1 MSLMN
6 VCISSIIMNLF
17 EIFIYHSICKEKVD
31 FKSPKLYFVFILQT
45 FFIITNYMLT
55 NSMIKVIVTFLIMII
70 SIKILFKEKNTIKC
84 INIAFISE
92 VIIIISEII
101 FATSVSIW
109 NRIDNT
115 NLVNYFEGEIIT
127 NFSISVLSFFISKIP
142 IVNRMYQS
150 LNRLTDNLSK
160 YIIIVGL
167 GFIVF
172 VCSLLYNLSYYNY
185 SQTISLIV
193 NSFIITAYFVIVIL
207 IIYKDN
213 KYNKIYRKYSTS
225 MDELEE
231 YESIIN
237 EYRVINHENKNQLN
251 TIKGM
256 TSNKKIHE
264 YIDKIL
270 ELKTEKS
277 ELALKKALLIPTGGL
292 RGLLY
297 SKLVT
302 MKNYN
307 INYNVQVD
315 KKVTNRIISNI
326 STNDMMDLCQII
338 GVFLDNAIDEVKNL
352 DKKNIIISIYMID
365 SLNVEI
371 INNIGNS
378 FDINKIDK
386 LGFTSKGKGHGY
398 GLTLVNNILKNNHNL
413 VNERYINSNMFK
425 QIIKLK
431 KVQK

>member
-1 MSLMN
+1 MSLKN
-6 VCISSIIMNLF
+6 VCISSMIMNVF
-17 EIFIYHSICKEKVD
+17 EILIYHSICKEKIN
-31 FKSPKLYFVFILQT
+31 FKSYKLYFIYILQT
-45 FFIITNYMLT
+45 ILIIANYMLT
-55 NSMIKVIVTFLIMII
+55 NSMIKVIITFLIMILT
-70 SIKILFKEKNTIKC
+70 IKLLFKDKNTIEC

-101 FATSVSIW
+101 FATTVSIF
-109 NRIDNT
+109 NKIDNT
-115 NLVNYFEGEIIT
+115 NLVKYFEGEIIT
-127 NFSISVLSFFISKIP
+127 NFSISVLSFFIAKFSFVNKIF
-142 IVNRMYQS
+142 QK
-150 LNRLTDNLSK
+150 LNKLTDNLSK

-172 VCSLLYNLSYYNY
+172 ICSLLYNLSYYNY

-193 NSFIITAYFVIVIL
+193 NTFIITAYFVIVIL

-225 MDELEE
+225 IDELEE

-264 YIDKIL
+264 FIDRILKI
-270 ELKTEKS
+270 KNEKS
-277 ELALKKALLIPTGGL
+277 ESALKKALLIPTGGL

-297 SKLVT
+297 SKLIL

-315 KKVTNRIISNI
+315 KKVSNRIISNI
-326 STNDMMDLCQII
+326 STKDMMDLCQII

-352 DKKNIIISIYMID
+352 DKKIIYISIYMID
-365 SLNVEI
+365 GLNVEI
-371 INNIGNS
+371 MNNVANS
-378 FDINKIDK
+378 FDLSKIDK
-386 LGFTSKGKGHGY
+386 LGFSTKGKGHGY

-413 VNERYINSNMFK
+413 KNERYINSYIFK

-431 KVQK
+431 IV